1 MSSTKEPDTEL
12 FSVSPSGLSA
22 SGDHP
27 FESNVAPNSHLKA
40 AVLLVEDDAD
50 IARLITERLVDSGYK
65 VWHGASVAA
74 ATALWEQHRPQVL
87 LVDWMLPD
95 GSGVDW
101 VSSLRAQHHEV
112 PICLLTAR
120 DALEDK
126 LAGFDA
132 GVDDYLPKPFALD
145 ELLVRVRALLK
156 RSGLNREPD
165 EGLTVGNMVLFE
177 QERRVLLGGKTVVL
191 TRREFETLFLLAQR
205 CNKVVTRE
213 QLLNA
218 WPGTREVNLNTID
231 VYISY
236 LRKKL
241 TGATVTI
248 ETVRGV
254 GFRLIGASA
263 P

>member
-1 MSSTKEPDTEL
+1 MKKNELEQQVVGSSPEEL
-12 FSVSPSGLSA
+12 QSA
-22 SGDHP
+22 A
-27 FESNVAPNSHLKA
+27 APIA
-40 AVLLVEDDAD
+40 TVLLVEDDAD
-50 IARLITERLVDSGYK
+50 IARLITERLVGAGYQ

-74 ATALWEQHRPQVL
+74 AAALWQQHRPQVL

-101 VSSLRAQHHEV
+101 VADLRAQHHEV
-112 PICLLTAR
+112 PVCLLTAR

-145 ELLVRVRALLK
+145 ELMVRVRALLK
-156 RSGLNREPD
+156 RSGLSRDVNQ
-165 EGLTVGNMVLFE
+165 GLTVGNVVLFA
-177 QERRVLLGGKTVVL
+177 QERRAVVAGKAVAL
-191 TRREFETLFLLAQR
+191 TRREFDALLLLAQR
-205 CNKVVTRE
+205 YDKVVTRE

-218 WPGTREVNLNTID
+218 WPGTREVNPNTVD

-248 ETVRGV
+248 ETVRGM
-254 GFRLIGASA
+254 GFRLQGAST

>member
-1 MSSTKEPDTEL
+1 
-12 FSVSPSGLSA
+12 
-22 SGDHP
+22 
-27 FESNVAPNSHLKA
+27 
-40 AVLLVEDDAD
+40 
-50 IARLITERLVDSGYK
+50 
-65 VWHGASVAA
+65 
-74 ATALWEQHRPQVL
+74 
-87 LVDWMLPD
+87 
-95 GSGVDW
+95 
-101 VSSLRAQHHEV
+101 
-112 PICLLTAR
+112 LLTAR

-165 EGLTVGNMVLFE
+165 EGLTVGNVVLFE
-177 QERRVLLGGKTVVL
+177 QERRVLVGGKTVVL
-191 TRREFETLFLLAQR
+191 TRREFDALFLLAQR
-205 CNKVVTRE
+205 YDKVVTRE